1 MITSEAHISIQ
12 AGGIT
17 MEDNHNIQMN
27 NNVSKAKRANNFY
40 RRRNTPTYTFMAWT
54 AFVLACGFEFG
65 GIYTLKQPLS
75 VQGFYA
81 AVGILNIITSFVL
94 QKVVRDNDEDNFI
107 REQNPNHRRRNTSA
121 FTFLSWAGF
130 LLAVL
135 FQFVGLSTL
144 EEPLYVVGYYAIAA
158 VFLIVSCL
166 VLQKTIRD
174 NEEDQLSDSTGTDE
188 S

>member
-1 MITSEAHISIQ
+1 
-12 AGGIT
+12 
-17 MEDNHNIQMN
+17 MEDINNDSPMSMN
-27 NNVSKAKRANNFY
+27 NKATKRSVSFY
-40 RRRNTPTYTFMAWT
+40 RRRNTPTYTFMAWSS
-54 AFVLACGFEFG
+54 FVLACGFEFG

-81 AVGILNIITSFVL
+81 AVGILIIITSFVL
-94 QKVVRDNDEDNFI
+94 QKVVRDNDEDNFL

-121 FTFLSWAGF
+121 FTFMSWAGF

-174 NEEDQLSDSTGTDE
+174 NEEDSLSNSSNSSE
-188 S
+188 A

>member
-1 MITSEAHISIQ
+1 M
-12 AGGIT
+12 
-17 MEDNHNIQMN
+17 
-27 NNVSKAKRANNFY
+27 
-40 RRRNTPTYTFMAWT
+40 
-54 AFVLACGFEFG
+54 
-65 GIYTLKQPLS
+65 
-75 VQGFYA
+75 
-81 AVGILNIITSFVL
+81 
-94 QKVVRDNDEDNFI
+94 QKVVRDNDEDNFL

-144 EEPLYVVGYYAIAA
+144 EEPLYVVGYYAIAS

-174 NEEDQLSDSTGTDE
+174 NEEDNLNNSSFSNE
-188 S
+188 SN